1 MAKKQKQ
8 SVDQSSI
15 KDDSAV
21 SQYMGDLSETGT
33 DSKPNKK
40 RKKSQSIAI

>member
-1 MAKKQKQ
+1 LAKKQKRSVNQ
-8 SVDQSSI
+8 SDI
-15 KDDSAV
+15 KDDSAI

-40 RKKSQSIAI
+40 KKKS